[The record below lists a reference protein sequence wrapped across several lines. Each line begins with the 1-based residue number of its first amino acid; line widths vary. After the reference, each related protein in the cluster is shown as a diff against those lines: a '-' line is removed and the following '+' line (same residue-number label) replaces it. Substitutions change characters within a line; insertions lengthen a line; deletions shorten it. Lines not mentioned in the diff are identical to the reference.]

1 LTGDDVKIEMAEKA
15 QITIV
20 GTGCIGTSI
29 GLALHR
35 AAQPIEI
42 VGHDKNLEHAGIAR
56 KMKAIDRSDWNL
68 ISACENADLIILAL
82 PLHAIEDTLTA
93 IAPYL
98 KPGCVITDT
107 AVLKQKVL
115 DIAERLLPETV
126 NFIGGNPLVSSSASG
141 PQAASPDLFEGH
153 PYCLTPSQRAHPEAV
168 HLVSSL
174 VTLLGARPFYL
185 DAAEHDGLV
194 AGAFHLPQLL
204 ALALWRSV
212 TTDCGWRDM
221 RKLIGNNYDT
231 IGSLIGEDAVA
242 LCDELLSNRGH
253 LLAWVD
259 SFIEQMRS
267 LRTLLV
273 EGTPEPLLKNSE
285 QAIAA
290 RHQWLADQSKLFSEE
305 VPMPA
310 IEKPNLLHYILP
322 RRLIE
327 KR

>member
-1 LTGDDVKIEMAEKA
+1 MQEKV
-15 QITIV
+15 QVTIV
-20 GTGCIGTSI
+20 GTGCIGTSM

-35 AAQPIEI
+35 AAQSLEV
-42 VGHDKNLEHAGIAR
+42 VGHDKNVEHVGVAR
-56 KMKAIDRSDWNL
+56 KMNAIDRSDWNL
-68 ISACENADLIILAL
+68 INACENADLIILAL
-82 PLHAIEDTLTA
+82 PLHAIEETLTA

-98 KPGCVITDT
+98 KSGCVITDT

-115 DIAERLLPETV
+115 AMAERLLPETV
-126 NFIGGNPLVSSSASG
+126 NFVGGNPLVSSAASG
-141 PQAASPDLFEGH
+141 PQAASPSLFEGRL
-153 PYCLTPSQRAHPEAV
+153 YCLTPSQRAHPEAV

-185 DAAEHDGLV
+185 DAAEHDGLI

-221 RKLIGNNYDT
+221 RKLLGNNYDA
-231 IGSLIGEDAVA
+231 IASLMGEDADA
-242 LCDELLSNRGH
+242 LCDELLSNRVH
-253 LLAWVD
+253 LLAWLD
-259 SFIEQMRS
+259 SFTEQVRS
-267 LRTLLV
+267 LRALLA
-273 EGTPEPLLKNSE
+273 EGTLEPLLESTE

-290 RHQWLADQSKLFSEE
+290 RHQWLTDQRRMFSEE
-305 VPMPA
+305 LPVPP
-310 IEKPNLLHYILP
+310 IEKPNLLHHILP

>member
-1 LTGDDVKIEMAEKA
+1 MGEKA
-15 QITIV
+15 QVTIV

-35 AAQPIEI
+35 VAQPLEI
-42 VGHDKNLEHAGIAR
+42 VGHDKNADHVGIAR

-68 ISACENADLIILAL
+68 INACENADLIILAL
-82 PLHAIEDTLTA
+82 PLHAIEATLTA

-98 KPGCVITDT
+98 KPGCVVTDT

-115 DIAERLLPETV
+115 DMAERLLPETV
-126 NFIGGNPLVSSSASG
+126 NFVGGNPLVSSSASG
-141 PQAASPDLFEGH
+141 PQAASPSLFEGH
-153 PYCLTPSQRAHPEAV
+153 LYCLTPSRRAHPEAV

-174 VTLLGARPFYL
+174 IMLLGARPFYL
-185 DAAEHDGLV
+185 DATEHDGLV

-221 RKLIGNNYDT
+221 RKLIGGNYDT
-231 IGSLIGEDAVA
+231 IGSLIGEDADT
-242 LCDELLSNRGH
+242 LCDELLSNRAH

-259 SFIEQMRS
+259 SFMEQVRA
-267 LRTLLV
+267 LRALLA
-273 EGTPEPLLKNSE
+273 EGTLEPLLKSSE

-290 RHQWLADQSKLFSEE
+290 RHQWLVDQSKLFSEE
-305 VPMPA
+305 LPMPP

>member
-1 LTGDDVKIEMAEKA
+1 MGDTARV
-15 QITIV
+15 TIV

-35 AAQPIEI
+35 AAQSLEI
-42 VGHDKNLEHAGIAR
+42 VGHDKNMEHAGVAR

-68 ISACENADLIILAL
+68 INACENADLIILAL

-115 DIAERLLPETV
+115 DIAERVLPETV
-126 NFIGGNPLVSSSASG
+126 NFVGGNPLVSSSASG
-141 PQAASPDLFEGH
+141 PQAARPNIFEGCL
-153 PYCLTPSQRAHPEAV
+153 YCLTPSQRAHPEAV
-168 HLVSSL
+168 QLVSSL
-174 VTLLGARPFYL
+174 ITLLGARPFYL
-185 DAAEHDGLV
+185 DAAEHDGLI

-221 RKLIGNNYDT
+221 RKLIGGHYET
-231 IGSLIGEDAVA
+231 IGGWLGEDADA
-242 LCDELLSNRGH
+242 LCEELLSNRMH

-259 SFIEQMRS
+259 SFIEQMRA
-267 LRTLLV
+267 LRTLLA
-273 EGTPEPLLKNSE
+273 EGTSEPLLKNSE

-305 VPMPA
+305 LPVPP
-310 IEKPNLLHYILP
+310 IEKPNLLHSILP
-322 RRLIE
+322 RRLVE